1 MVSTPPERDGVARI
15 GQRPDGRGTA
25 DAGDRDDGRHSQLA
39 EELFGAIGA
48 LRRAARRE
56 TKRLGPIS
64 PDDPLTGSQLDLLRL
79 LERRPGMFV
88 AEAAQDLGLA
98 ANTVSTLVGQL
109 SARRLVARSPDP
121 RDRRVARLVL
131 TDQARARMTRWRRRR
146 AGAVSDVLA
155 RLPEDEVE
163 QLVRAI
169 PLLRK
174 LATELEERPR

>member
-1 MVSTPPERDGVARI
+1 MVSTPERDGAARLDPGTDEHGAADVADRC
-15 GQRPDGRGTA
+15 
-25 DAGDRDDGRHSQLA
+25 DAGHGQLA
-39 EELFGAIGA
+39 EELFSAMGA

-56 TKRLGPIS
+56 TRRLAPS
-64 PDDPLTGSQLDLLRL
+64 SADDPLTGSQLDLLRL

-88 AEAAQDLGLA
+88 AEAAQNMGLA

-109 SARRLVARSPDP
+109 STRRLVARSLDP

-131 TDQARARMTRWRRRR
+131 TDQAKARMSRWRRRR

-155 RLPEDEVE
+155 RLPHDEID
-163 QLVRAI
+163 QLVRVI

-174 LATELEERPR
+174 LAAELEDGP